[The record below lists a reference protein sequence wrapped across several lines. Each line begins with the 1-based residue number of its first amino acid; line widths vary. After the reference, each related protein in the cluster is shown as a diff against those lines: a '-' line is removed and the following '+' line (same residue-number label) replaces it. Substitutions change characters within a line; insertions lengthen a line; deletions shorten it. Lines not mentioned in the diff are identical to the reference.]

1 MFTVFVEASTGFRVE
16 AAIHFP
22 HSGGIFLLLLHII
35 PVHLVFRPGA
45 TDAEAVHAHRLV
57 EVVAV
62 PEIGRHQL
70 ERTVADRAVHIV
82 IRQFFN
88 DFTSQKEAR
97 EGTADGFI
105 HQLRR
110 FNHTGFVIRAHEFP
124 VHESAIFIH
133 HLRRVEGKSTF
144 RMRLHILYL
153 ALQLII
159 VAPVVIAIR
168 QRDVLSD
175 CAREI
180 KGTRDVRDAL
190 AVLILHPENRLD
202 DVRIA
207 LLIGP
212 DHLLRPVR
220 RGVVMD
226 EDLDAELPAL
236 PEDVIQAGADILSMV
251 IGHDTHRNQDVI
263 YWIKRHSPTVL

>member
-1 MFTVFVEASTGFRVE
+1 M
-16 AAIHFP
+16 IHFP
-22 HSGGIFLLLLHII
+22 HIGGIFLLLLHII

-45 TDAEAVHAHRLV
+45 ADTEAIHAHRLI

-70 ERTVADRAVHIV
+70 ERTVTDRTIHIV
-82 IRQFFN
+82 IRQFFD
-88 DFTSQKEAR
+88 DFTPQEEAR
-97 EGTADGFI
+97 EGAADGFI
-105 HQLRR
+105 HQLHR
-110 FNHTGFVIRAHEFP
+110 FNHTGFVVRAHELP
-124 VHESAIFIH
+124 VHEGAIFRD
-133 HLRRVEGKSTF
+133 HLRRVEGKAAF
-144 RMRLHILYL
+144 RMRLHVVHL

-159 VAPVVIAIR
+159 VAPIVIAIR

-175 CAREI
+175 RAREI
-180 KGTRDVRDAL
+180 KGPRDVRDTL
-190 AVLILHPENRLD
+190 AVLVLHPENRLD

-212 DHLLRPVR
+212 NHVLRPIR
-220 RGVVMD
+220 RGVIMD

-236 PEDVIQAGADILSMV
+236 PEDVIEAGADIFSMV
-251 IGHDTHRNQDVI
+251 VGHDTYRDHNVI